1 IQNMGLWAFPLL
13 IGVVLDRTNQGVT
26 NPLEY
31 DYTVPV
37 LIFASL
43 GVLAFF
49 LGIWL
54 RNEDRTRGYGLEL
67 PNINKIK

>member
-1 IQNMGLWAFPLL
+1 LWALPLL

-31 DYTVPV
+31 NYTVPM

-49 LGIWL
+49 LAFGL
-54 RNEDRTRGYGLEL
+54 RPKTVPKATDWNYQT
-67 PNINKIK
+67 